1 MRIPLLV
8 QAFSSRS
15 NAKTIWRVARRT
27 ESDKIRTEKSR
38 KFSTSAL
45 FPQKDPA
52 QLLAEADV
60 HCLPI
65 GVVSKEYVL
74 VEGGTDYLTVEKHPQ
89 IQWARVW
96 VTCDCLHGSAVNNL
110 ALGDVWPVCD
120 KLVDKALED
129 VDGTAH
135 GRVPLHGLAPWVLAG
150 IEALAADKDHPI
162 VPFLRDLSEN
172 DVNNL
177 SAIAEGEYHDDFFY
191 DDDAQKH
198 WEELALLFLQ
208 HSPPPECILFVK
220 KGATLLQIEHRTDP
234 TEDGALSGGAV
245 ALYRFPEKLASW
257 EIEDMETL
265 KEMKEAGYKE
275 DEFDGEDYFN
285 DDEDFTH
292 KENHESFESDGD
304 EDYNYEEEIDDRY
317 GDDDDCDFH
326 SEENKVIRDYGNDE
340 DDAETKS

>member
-1 MRIPLLV
+1 
-8 QAFSSRS
+8 
-15 NAKTIWRVARRT
+15 
-27 ESDKIRTEKSR
+27 
-38 KFSTSAL
+38 L

-74 VEGGTDYLTVEKHPQ
+74 VEGGTDYLTVEKRPQ

-110 ALGDVWPVCD
+110 ALGDVWPVCE

-129 VDGTAH
+129 IDGTAM

-150 IEALAADKDHPI
+150 IEAFATDKDHPI
-162 VPFLRDLSEN
+162 VPFLRDLPEME
-172 DVNNL
+172 VNNL
-177 SAIAEGEYHDDFFY
+177 SAIAEGEYKDDFFY
-191 DDDAQKH
+191 DDDAKKH

-208 HSPPPECILFVK
+208 DCPPPESVLFVK
-220 KGATLLQIEHRTDP
+220 KGATLLSIEHRTDP
-234 TEDGALSGGAV
+234 TEDGVLSGGAV

-257 EIEDMETL
+257 EIEDMEKL
-265 KEMKEAGYKE
+265 KEMKAAGYKE

-285 DDEDFTH
+285 DDEELTH
-292 KENHESFESDGD
+292 KEFTEHFDT
-304 EDYNYEEEIDDRY
+304 
-317 GDDDDCDFH
+317 DDDDVLDDEDVVDGLGDIDDDGGD
-326 SEENKVIRDYGNDE
+326 SDGENKVIRTYDDFDDDDNDGRKK
-340 DDAETKS
+340 TV